1 MIGTLVDW
9 TLLGRVVLASAVG
22 CVGVVAAF
30 SIGLAALSFYRDA
43 NRSMTIRVSSAVVAV
58 VMTGLLVWALWWGFE
73 LITKKS

>member
-1 MIGTLVDW
+1 
-9 TLLGRVVLASAVG
+9 
-22 CVGVVAAF
+22 VVAAF

>member
-9 TLLGRVVLASAVG
+9 TLLGHVVLVAVLA

-43 NRSMTIRVSSAVVAV
+43 DRSTKIRVSSAVVALL
-58 VMTGLLVWALWWGFE
+58 MTGFLVWALWWAFE